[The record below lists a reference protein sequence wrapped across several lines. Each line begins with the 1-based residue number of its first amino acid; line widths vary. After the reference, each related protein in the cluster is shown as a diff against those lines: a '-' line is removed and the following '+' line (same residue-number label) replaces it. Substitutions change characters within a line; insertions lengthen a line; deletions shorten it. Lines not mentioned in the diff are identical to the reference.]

1 VNGAIAARYDSHNEE
16 YYAYIQIMGYAAEG
30 PTKAIGAA
38 SIEEETQIRAIGLSR
53 TKDFG
58 QWPAPKLVLEP
69 DAQDDLDIDFYGAN
83 YFPYPGR
90 DDLHGM
96 LIPIFHR
103 ATDHMDGQ
111 IAFSHDGLYWTR
123 PERKANLTVGAPGSG
138 EDCMVHYWRAG
149 ILELPDGYW
158 ASPYAANSRLHG
170 VHEKGHGKGRV
181 ASIFPEKRPLQIRW
195 ARWRPHRFCGVE
207 AETEGRF
214 TIPTL
219 YRHNSQLRFN
229 YRCKPGGWISVE
241 LLKQT
246 PYIHPDVDPIEGFT
260 FEESDRLTGD
270 SIDEVV
276 TWNGKSDV
284 SDIGGTIA
292 IRVKMF
298 QAKLFAYQV

>member
-1 VNGAIAARYDSHNEE
+1 
-16 YYAYIQIMGYAAEG
+16 
-30 PTKAIGAA
+30 
-38 SIEEETQIRAIGLSR
+38 
-53 TKDFG
+53 
-58 QWPAPKLVLEP
+58 
-69 DAQDDLDIDFYGAN
+69 
-83 YFPYPGR
+83 
-90 DDLHGM
+90 
-96 LIPIFHR
+96 
-103 ATDHMDGQ
+103 
-111 IAFSHDGLYWTR
+111 
-123 PERKANLTVGAPGSG
+123 
-138 EDCMVHYWRAG
+138 MVHYWRAG

-158 ASPYAANSRLHG
+158 GSPYAANSRLHS
-170 VHEKGHGKGRV
+170 VQKERV
-181 ASIFPEKRPLQIRW
+181 ASIFPRSQPQQIRW

-229 YRCKPGGWISVE
+229 YRCKPGGWISVA

-246 PYIHPDVDPIEGFT
+246 PYIHPDVDPLEGFT